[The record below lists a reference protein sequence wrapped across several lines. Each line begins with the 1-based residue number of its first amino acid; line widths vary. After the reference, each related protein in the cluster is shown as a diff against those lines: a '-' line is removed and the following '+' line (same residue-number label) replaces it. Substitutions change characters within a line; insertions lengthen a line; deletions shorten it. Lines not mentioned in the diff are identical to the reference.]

1 MSWLPAVTGFG
12 DSVLVI
18 ETSAEVC
25 TVVFTD
31 AELLLLSGS
40 KVVEDAD
47 AVLVSMVPSGV
58 FAFTV
63 AWIRTMTE
71 FSAVMVPNAKGLD
84 QLGPVAGLHPEPM
97 QYFAPDSWEGRESVR
112 DTLCASDG
120 PPLWTVI

>member
-40 KVVEDAD
+40 AVVEDAD
-47 AVLVSMVPSGV
+47 AVLVRMVPSGV
-58 FAFTV
+58 LALTV
-63 AWIRTMTE
+63 AWIRMMSLV
-71 FSAVMVPNAKGLD
+71 SAATVPKARLLVHG
-84 QLGPVAGLHPEPM
+84 GPVEGQPPDAL
-97 QYFAPDSWEGRESVR
+97 QYVS
-112 DTLCASDG
+112 
-120 PPLWTVI
+120 